1 MFKNVMVYRIGEGW
15 SPSLSDVESAL
26 QGARF
31 VECGA
36 TQDKSVGWAEP
47 RGQDH
52 GPLVESVG
60 GQWIAKL
67 VIESKAVP
75 GNVVRRK
82 LDEQLAEIELATG
95 ASRLPQEVG
104 GPTLASRQK

>member
-26 QGARF
+26 QGQRF

-47 RGQDH
+47 RG
-52 GPLVESVG
+52 
-60 GQWIAKL
+60 
-67 VIESKAVP
+67 
-75 GNVVRRK
+75 
-82 LDEQLAEIELATG
+82 
-95 ASRLPQEVG
+95 
-104 GPTLASRQK
+104 